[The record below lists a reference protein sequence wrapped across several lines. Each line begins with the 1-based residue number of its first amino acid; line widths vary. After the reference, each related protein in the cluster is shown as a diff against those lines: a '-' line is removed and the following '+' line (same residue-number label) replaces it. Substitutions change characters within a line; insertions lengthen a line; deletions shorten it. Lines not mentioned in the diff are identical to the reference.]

1 MKYFIRALA
10 DFGTTHAPSR
20 EPSSYSDAELTNG
33 VDGIWQCG
41 ESENPDVFGKKYRCG
56 GACHSDEARRRRA
69 LGGTDGY
76 IFCFSVLSSIKN
88 TTTNLGNKFLFVFVS
103 IIFLDYSS
111 DVQLPR
117 NHLKEMVNL
126 FDWNLYGRISSLR
139 IFQFYKRTTIL
150 ICTFKRSYARNYR

>member
-111 DVQLPR
+111 DVSNVPLTPGTSYTFFTVAY
-117 NHLKEMVNL
+117 VNDDTRMFTAWYDPVATQPPEGDGKL
-126 FDWNLYGRISSLR
+126 V
-139 IFQFYKRTTIL
+139 
-150 ICTFKRSYARNYR
+150 